1 MEKKVEKELKDA
13 QDDIREAID
22 EENKRSASISS
33 LESKSKQMEQSLGEL
48 QEEAHNVKNRL
59 WKKSAKW
66 IIIVVVLFIVI
77 GGIAFLT
84 IYRYIKDLFN

>member
-48 QEEAHNVKNRL
+48 QEESHNVKNRL

-66 IIIVVVLFIVI
+66 IIIVVILFIVI

-84 IYRYIKDLFN
+84 IYRYIKDLFK